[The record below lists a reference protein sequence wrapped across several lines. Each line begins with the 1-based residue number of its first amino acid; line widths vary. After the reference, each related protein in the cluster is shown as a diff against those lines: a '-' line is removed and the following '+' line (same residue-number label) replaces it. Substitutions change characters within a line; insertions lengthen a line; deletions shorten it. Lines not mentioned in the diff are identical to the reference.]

1 MRDRLVVGS
10 LFSGIGGI
18 ELGLER
24 TGGFRTAWHSE
35 VDPYCA
41 AILRRHWPDVPNLG
55 DVRDIGPDAPRV
67 DVLAGGFPCQ
77 PVSQAGK
84 RLGTFDPRWLWP
96 EFARLVGELR
106 PRLVLVENV
115 PGLAS
120 KGLRDVVADLS
131 SAGYDAEWQ
140 LVSAASVGA
149 PHLRERI
156 VLVAYPHGAGL
167 QEQRGPGAVPT
178 KQSAPQRGGE
188 ALADAEGITERARLR
203 TDESTALRWRR
214 PGDGGSPGGHWA
226 PEPGMGRVAHGVPR
240 RVDRLRALGNGVVP
254 QVAEYVGHLILEAV
268 REGRL

>member
-106 PRLVLVENV
+106 PRIVLVENV
-115 PGLAS
+115 PALAS
-120 KGLRDVVADLS
+120 KGLRDVLADLAA
-131 SAGYDAEWQ
+131 AGYDAEWQ
-140 LVSAASVGA
+140 LVSAAAVGA
-149 PHLRERI
+149 PQLRERL
-156 VLVAYPHGAGL
+156 VLVAYPQGVA
-167 QEQRGPGAVPT
+167 
-178 KQSAPQRGGE
+178 
-188 ALADAEGITERARLR
+188 ERARLR
-203 TDESTALRWRR
+203 TDEAPALRWRR
-214 PGDGGSPGGHWA
+214 PGDGGSPGGEWPA
-226 PEPGMGRVAHGVPR
+226 ESGLGRVAYGIPGR
-240 RVDRLRALGNGVVP
+240 LDRLRALGNAVVP
-254 QVAEYVGHLILEAV
+254 RVAEYVGHLILEAV
-268 REGRL
+268 AEGRL